1 MINNNDDD
9 DDDPIDDWSDADLTQ
24 LNEKDKDDVAS
35 QKDVNKS
42 VPIRSTTTPI
52 KEKQSKE

>member
-1 MINNNDDD
+1 MVNNDGEDG
-9 DDDPIDDWSDADLTQ
+9 DPIDDWSDADLTQ

-42 VPIRSTTTPI
+42 VPIRSTTTPV

>member
-1 MINNNDDD
+1 MINNNDE

-24 LNEKDKDDVAS
+24 FNKKDKDDVAS

-42 VPIRSTTTPI
+42 IPIRSTTTPV
-52 KEKQSKE
+52 KKKKGKK

>member
-1 MINNNDDD
+1 MINNNDE

-24 LNEKDKDDVAS
+24 FNKKDKDDVVT

-42 VPIRSTTTPI
+42 IPIRSTTTPV

>member
-1 MINNNDDD
+1 MLNNDGEDG
-9 DDDPIDDWSDADLTQ
+9 DPIDDWSDADLTQ
-24 LNEKDKDDVAS
+24 FNKKDKDDVVT

-42 VPIRSTTTPI
+42 VPIRSTTTPV

>member
-1 MINNNDDD
+1 MINNNDE
-9 DDDPIDDWSDADLTQ
+9 DDDPIDDWSDAELTQ
-24 LNEKDKDDVAS
+24 FNKKDKDDVVT

-42 VPIRSTTTPI
+42 IPIRSTTTPV

>member
-1 MINNNDDD
+1 MINNNDE

-42 VPIRSTTTPI
+42 IPIRSKTTPV
-52 KEKQSKE
+52 KKKKGKK

>member
-1 MINNNDDD
+1 LVNNDGEDG
-9 DDDPIDDWSDADLTQ
+9 DPIDDWSDADLTQ

-42 VPIRSTTTPI
+42 VPIRSTTTPV
-52 KEKQSKE
+52 KKKQSKK

>member
-1 MINNNDDD
+1 MINNNDE

-24 LNEKDKDDVAS
+24 FNKKDKDDVVT

-42 VPIRSTTTPI
+42 IPIRSKTTPV
-52 KEKQSKE
+52 KKKKGKK